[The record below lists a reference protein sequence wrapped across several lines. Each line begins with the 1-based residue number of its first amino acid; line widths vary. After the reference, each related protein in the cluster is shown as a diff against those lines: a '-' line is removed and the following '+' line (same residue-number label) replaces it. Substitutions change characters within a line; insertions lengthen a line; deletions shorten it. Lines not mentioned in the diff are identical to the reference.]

1 MKRAILPCL
10 LALPLLGNAPA
21 PEPVR
26 LEIALA
32 GLRSTN
38 GDVRLCIWH
47 SPRRFPDGKCE
58 DEGQQIIV
66 RASQQ
71 VALTVPLAPG
81 DYAVSLL
88 HDENGNGK
96 LDKNL
101 LGIPKEGVGFSQN
114 PRLAFGPPSYAATR
128 FGVASD
134 TTETIRLKYFL

>member
-1 MKRAILPCL
+1 MNRALLPL
-10 LALPLLGNAPA
+10 LLLPLLGSAPA
-21 PEPVR
+21 PDPAR

-47 SPRRFPDGKCE
+47 SPKRFPDGKCE
-58 DEGQQIIV
+58 GEGQQIIV
-66 RASQQ
+66 RAAAQ
-71 VALTVPLAPG
+71 VAVSVPLAPG

-114 PRLAFGPPSYAATR
+114 PKLAFGPPSYAATR
-128 FGVASD
+128 FDVTGD
-134 TTETIRLKYFL
+134 TVETIKLKYFL